1 MGDTTNWYTL
11 ISTLAAIT
19 PGFLLLMKRCNLSKK
34 PFKGLKHVLIA
45 TVSRLSLANDMNIPM
60 VFEYMAILAKIL
72 SGEAFDPISCRSVA
86 YFTANGDSKATAHK
100 MIGTKIGD
108 KLSVSRLFAKPS
120 NTKEFRPLEQSVGL
134 AECLPCY

>member
-1 MGDTTNWYTL
+1 MNRVVSSGTPWVATQQPFEGHHSSLGTPYRSMAHHRVVRTTRLETARRSEYGRHHQLVHSNQY
-11 ISTLAAIT
+11 
-19 PGFLLLMKRCNLSKK
+19 PGGHHAWLSIAHERCNLSKK

-86 YFTANGDSKATAHK
+86 YFYG
-100 MIGTKIGD
+100 
-108 KLSVSRLFAKPS
+108 
-120 NTKEFRPLEQSVGL
+120 
-134 AECLPCY
+134 